1 MSTVL
6 PNSLYVVCI
15 LFHLIFRVIQGGNS
29 MYEKT
34 EVSLS
39 SLIIL
44 VNFPKL
50 QTHHIQ
56 KSKSILSDFKLY
68 NLKQKAVLF

>member
-1 MSTVL
+1 
-6 PNSLYVVCI
+6 
-15 LFHLIFRVIQGGNS
+15 

-34 EVSLS
+34 EVPLS

-44 VNFPKL
+44 VTFPKL

-56 KSKSILSDFKLY
+56 KSKSILSDFKVY
-68 NLKQKAVLF
+68 NLNQKAVLF